1 MFTGRCADMC
11 NHLRNSLVYKFHRKF
26 FMNYLDYYKRSDWE
40 LSTCQM
46 ASWKR
51 CFRERENYRGKELL
65 EQVLKIVELFKGR
78 KDKKLR

>member
-1 MFTGRCADMC
+1 M
-11 NHLRNSLVYKFHRKF
+11 S
-26 FMNYLDYYKRSDWE
+26 YLDYYKRSDWE